1 MYLRKGAHWA
11 IAPHWR
17 RLVQLHVPWEGFT
30 LGYSP
35 PLEEAVQLHV
45 PWEGFTLGYS
55 PPLEEGCLVTCTLG
69 RVYTGVQPST
79 GGGLSSYMYLTKGS
93 HWAIALHW
101 RRAVQLHVPGEGF
114 TLGHSPPL
122 EEAVQLRVPW
132 EGFTLGYSPP
142 LEEGCLVTCTLGRV
156 YTGVQPS
163 TGGGLS
169 CYMYLGKGLHWAI
182 ALLWRRAVQLHVS
195 GEGFTLGYL
204 T

>member
-1 MYLRKGAHWA
+1 MYLGKGLHWA
-11 IAPHWR
+11 IALHWR
-17 RLVQLHVPWEGFT
+17 R
-30 LGYSP
+30 
-35 PLEEAVQLHV
+35 AVQ
-45 PWEGFTLGYS
+45 
-55 PPLEEGCLVTCTLG
+55 VTCTLG
-69 RVYTGVQPST
+69 RVYTGLQPSI

-132 EGFTLGYSPP
+132 EGLALGYSPP

-182 ALLWRRAVQLHVS
+182 TLLWRRAVQLHVS

-204 T
+204 TEGKSGQSCTVKALKPCLRQNSFCYPV